1 MTAADFDKKVVVI
14 TGASGGIGNAIGRAF
29 VDCRA
34 RVICADL
41 QPPDIDVGM
50 LFCRTDVGDDAS
62 ARALFAFA
70 EKECGGVDVLVN
82 CAGIVL
88 EKPVVQTSAA
98 EWDRIMAVNV
108 RGVFLCAKYAAILM
122 QKRGGGAIVNIGSI
136 EALGANPAH
145 AAYAASKGAVH
156 SLTRNL
162 ALELGAYN
170 IRCNAVAPGWI
181 DTPFNDNLLAQYPN
195 PQAARQAVCDL
206 HPLGR
211 SGKPEDVA
219 AVVMWLAS
227 ENAAF
232 ANDSGS

>member
-82 CAGIVL
+82 CAVGKSGIL
-88 EKPVVQTSAA
+88 KLAA
-98 EWDRIMAVNV
+98 EPHYHCCDIFR
-108 RGVFLCAKYAAILM
+108 RFAA
-122 QKRGGGAIVNIGSI
+122 
-136 EALGANPAH
+136 
-145 AAYAASKGAVH
+145 AA
-156 SLTRNL
+156 
-162 ALELGAYN
+162 
-170 IRCNAVAPGWI
+170 
-181 DTPFNDNLLAQYPN
+181 
-195 PQAARQAVCDL
+195 
-206 HPLGR
+206 
-211 SGKPEDVA
+211 
-219 AVVMWLAS
+219 
-227 ENAAF
+227 
-232 ANDSGS
+232 

>member
-88 EKPVVQTSAA
+88 KNRLCKLRGGMG
-98 EWDRIMAVNV
+98 RIMAVNV

-122 QKRGGGAIVNIGSI
+122 QKRG
-136 EALGANPAH
+136 
-145 AAYAASKGAVH
+145 
-156 SLTRNL
+156 
-162 ALELGAYN
+162 
-170 IRCNAVAPGWI
+170 
-181 DTPFNDNLLAQYPN
+181 
-195 PQAARQAVCDL
+195 AAR
-206 HPLGR
+206 
-211 SGKPEDVA
+211 
-219 AVVMWLAS
+219 
-227 ENAAF
+227 
-232 ANDSGS
+232 

>member
-82 CAGIVL
+82 CRNR
-88 EKPVVQTSAA
+88 
-98 EWDRIMAVNV
+98 W
-108 RGVFLCAKYAAILM
+108 
-122 QKRGGGAIVNIGSI
+122 QKRHSHLPATLPLLRHLPVCRCGLAD
-136 EALGANPAH
+136 ANRKP
-145 AAYAASKGAVH
+145 
-156 SLTRNL
+156 L
-162 ALELGAYN
+162 ALPLAGLD
-170 IRCNAVAPGWI
+170 IAP
-181 DTPFNDNLLAQYPN
+181 
-195 PQAARQAVCDL
+195 
-206 HPLGR
+206 
-211 SGKPEDVA
+211 
-219 AVVMWLAS
+219 AS
-227 ENAAF
+227 CH
-232 ANDSGS
+232 